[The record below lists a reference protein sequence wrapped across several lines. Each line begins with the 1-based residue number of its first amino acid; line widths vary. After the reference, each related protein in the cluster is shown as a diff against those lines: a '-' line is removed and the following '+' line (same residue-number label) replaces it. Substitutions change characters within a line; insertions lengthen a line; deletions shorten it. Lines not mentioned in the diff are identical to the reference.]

1 MRFLLALLCLVGLVR
16 AETYQDSALLGRARA
31 ETYQDPKAKAFYEA
45 HPDFFRFAKPGD
57 LPKDLAWKDGSEQKE
72 FADPR
77 AVCGGVLRQFMSSTP
92 PTLRRVGPNANN
104 GFRGELY
111 DNNDFGLLAA
121 HPNTDEAIP
130 ALAISWAMSADG
142 LTAYFRLD
150 PNAKF
155 TDGQPITADDFFF
168 TFYFH
173 RSPWAKADWYADHYA
188 REWGGIT
195 KFDDHTIAIKAPR
208 KRPYQ
213 LELLGGLRPTPRQF
227 FKDFGPNYE
236 KAYNDRFQPTTGPY
250 YVNPEDFV
258 REKSLTLT
266 RVTDWWGDRRKYYR
280 HRFNPAAI
288 HYGVIRDLD
297 SAYNSM
303 LAGEIDFMP
312 IMMPR
317 YWYGTNEKKAYQQGY
332 LTKAQF
338 FNDIPRPPYGLYLN
352 TQRPML
358 SDLNVR
364 IGLQHA
370 TDFQRVI
377 DGFYRGDY
385 ERLQQFSEGLG
396 KFTDPSIR
404 VRRYSPE
411 LARAAFAKAG
421 FTREGPDGILTN
433 AAGERLSF
441 RLTFDTSDRRKY
453 LATLVESARRCGVEL
468 RPETLEHTTMY
479 RKVMEKNHDIV
490 FWAWSVS
497 SRLPQLWESHHAEN
511 AVEVLADGRKIP
523 KRQTNNITGV
533 DDPELSKL
541 IDRFR
546 DATEEDEMIRLSFA
560 MQRRIHDLADFI
572 PGFRVPGYRIAH
584 WNWVKFPEGFDV
596 RAAEDPGQHGLFWLD
611 PAQREADLKDFREGK
626 VRGSPKTVIEDRWRT
641 E

>member
-1 MRFLLALLCLVGLVR
+1 MRFLLALLCLVGLV
-16 AETYQDSALLGRARA
+16 RA

-45 HPDFFRFAKPGD
+45 HPDFFRFAKPAD
-57 LPKDLAWKDGSEQKE
+57 LPKDLVWKDGSEQKE

-77 AVCGGVLRQFMSSTP
+77 AVRGGVLRQFMASTP

-111 DNNDFGLLAA
+111 DNNDFGLLAG
-121 HPNTDEAIP
+121 HPNTDETIP
-130 ALAISWAMSADG
+130 ALATSWAMSADG
-142 LTAYFRLD
+142 MTAYFRLD

-155 TDGQPITADDFFF
+155 TDGQPITADDFLF

-173 RSPWAKADWYADHYA
+173 RSPWAKADWYADHYT

-195 KFDDHTIAIKAPR
+195 KYDDHTIAIKAPR

-250 YVNPEDFV
+250 YVKAEDFV

-266 RVTDWWGDRRKYYR
+266 RVADWWGDRRRYYR
-280 HRFNPAAI
+280 HRFNPDAI

-317 YWYGTNEKKAYQQGY
+317 YWYGTNEKKAYQHGY

-411 LARAAFAKAG
+411 QARAAFAKAG

-497 SRLPQLWESHHAEN
+497 SRLPQLWESHHSEN
-511 AVEVLADGRKIP
+511 AVEVLADGRKVP

-596 RAAEDPGQHGLFWLD
+596 RAAEDPGQYGLFWLD

-626 VRGSPKTVIEDRWRT
+626 ARGAPKTVVEDRWRT

>member
-1 MRFLLALLCLVGLVR
+1 MRTLLAFLFVLTN
-16 AETYQDSALLGRARA
+16 ASAQTYA
-31 ETYQDPKAKAFYEA
+31 DPKAAAYYAEHK
-45 HPDFFRFAKPGD
+45 DFFRFAQLAD
-57 LPKDLAWKDGSEQKE
+57 LPKDLVWRNGSEQKE
-72 FADPR
+72 FADPQALR
-77 AVCGGVLRQFMSSTP
+77 GGTLRQFTGSTP

-111 DNNDFGLLAA
+111 DNNDFGLITS
-121 HPNTDEAIP
+121 HPNTEETIP
-130 ALAISWAMSADG
+130 ALATSWAMSADG
-142 LTAYFRLD
+142 MTAYFRLD

-168 TFYFH
+168 TFYFN
-173 RSPWAKADWYADHYA
+173 RSPWAKADWYADFYT

-195 KFDDHTIAIKAPR
+195 RYDAYTIAIKAPR

-213 LELLGGLRPTPRQF
+213 LERLGQLIPLPRNF
-227 FKDFGPNYE
+227 FKEFGPNYE
-236 KAYNDRFQPTTGPY
+236 KLYNDRFQPTTGPY
-250 YVNPEDFV
+250 FV
-258 REKSLTLT
+258 GPTGLQREKSVTLT
-266 RVTDWWGDRRKYYR
+266 RVQDWWGDHRKFYR
-280 HRFNPAAI
+280 YRYNPDVI
-288 HYGVIRDLD
+288 EYGVIREMD
-297 SAYNSM
+297 SAYASM

-317 YWYGTNEKKAYQQGY
+317 YWYGTNEKKAYQNGY

-352 TQRPML
+352 TQKPLL
-358 SDLNVR
+358 SDLDVR
-364 IGLQHA
+364 VGLQHA

-385 ERLQQFSEGLG
+385 ERLNQFSEGLG
-396 KFTDPSIR
+396 KFTEPSIR
-404 VRRYSPE
+404 PRRYSPE

-421 FTREGPDGILTN
+421 FTRVGNDGILMN

-453 LATLVESARRCGVEL
+453 LATLVESARRCGVEY
-468 RPETLEHTTMY
+468 RPETLERTTMY

-497 SRLPQLWESHHAEN
+497 SRLPALWESHHTVN
-511 AVEVLADGRKIP
+511 AVEKLADGRKVP

-541 IDRFR
+541 LDRFR
-546 DATEEDEMIRLSFA
+546 EATEEDEMIKLSFA
-560 MQRRIHDLADFI
+560 MQHRIHSLADFI
-572 PGFRVPGYRIAH
+572 PGFKVPGYRIAH
-584 WNWVKFPEGFDV
+584 WDWVKFPAGFDV
-596 RAAEDPGQHGLFWLD
+596 RAAEDPGQYGLFWLE
-611 PAQREADLKDFREGK
+611 PKQREVDLKDFGEGK
-626 VRGSPKTVIEDRWRT
+626 VRGAPKTVIEDRWRT

>member
-1 MRFLLALLCLVGLVR
+1 MRTLLAFLFVLTNAL
-16 AETYQDSALLGRARA
+16 AQTYA
-31 ETYQDPKAKAFYEA
+31 DPKAAAYYAEHKE
-45 HPDFFRFAKPGD
+45 FFHFAKPTD
-57 LPKDLAWKDGSEQKE
+57 LPKDLVWHDGSDQKE

-77 AVCGGVLRQFMSSTP
+77 AVRGGTLRQFTGSTP

-111 DNNDFGLLAA
+111 DNNDFGLISS
-121 HPNTDEAIP
+121 HPNTEETIP
-130 ALAISWAMSADG
+130 ALATSWAMSADG
-142 LTAYFRLD
+142 MTAYFRLD

-155 TDGQPITADDFFF
+155 TDGQAITADDFFF
-168 TFYFH
+168 TFYFN
-173 RSPWAKADWYADHYA
+173 RSPWAKADWYADFYT

-195 KFDDHTIAIKAPR
+195 RYDAHTIAIKAPR

-213 LELLGGLRPTPRQF
+213 LERLGQLIPLPRNF

-236 KAYNDRFQPTTGPY
+236 KLYNDRFQPTTGAY
-250 YVNPEDFV
+250 FV
-258 REKSLTLT
+258 GPTGLQREKSVTLT
-266 RVTDWWGDRRKYYR
+266 RVQDWWGDHRKFYR
-280 HRFNPAAI
+280 HRYNPDVI
-288 HYGVIRDLD
+288 EYGVIREMD
-297 SAYNSM
+297 SAYASM

-317 YWYGTNEKKAYQQGY
+317 YWYGTNEKKAYQNGY

-352 TQRPML
+352 TQKPLL
-358 SDLNVR
+358 SDLDVR
-364 IGLQHA
+364 VGLQHA

-385 ERLQQFSEGLG
+385 ERLNQFSEGLG
-396 KFTDPSIR
+396 KFTEPSIR
-404 VRRYSPE
+404 PRRYSPE

-421 FTREGPDGILTN
+421 FTRVGNDGILMN

-453 LATLVESARRCGVEL
+453 LATLVESARRCGVEY
-468 RPETLEHTTMY
+468 RPETLERTTMY

-497 SRLPQLWESHHAEN
+497 SRLPALWESHHTDN
-511 AVEVLADGRKIP
+511 AVEKLADGRKVP
-523 KRQTNNITGV
+523 KRQTNNITGM

-546 DATEEDEMIRLSFA
+546 EATEEDEMIKLSHA
-560 MQRRIHDLADFI
+560 MERRIHDLADFI
-572 PGFRVPGYRIAH
+572 PGFKVPGYRIAH
-584 WNWVKFPEGFDV
+584 WDWVKFPAGFDV
-596 RAAEDPGQHGLFWLD
+596 RAAEDPGQYGLFWLD
-611 PAQREADLKDFREGK
+611 PKQREVDLKDFRDGK
-626 VRGSPKTVIEDRWRT
+626 VRGAPKTVIEDRWRT

>member
-1 MRFLLALLCLVGLVR
+1 MKALFAFLFVLTTA
-16 AETYQDSALLGRARA
+16 SAQTF
-31 ETYQDPKAKAFYEA
+31 EDPKAAAYFAEHK
-45 HPDFFRFAKPGD
+45 DFFHYATPAD
-57 LPKDLAWKDGSEQKE
+57 LPKDLVWHDGSEQKE
-72 FADPR
+72 FADSR
-77 AVCGGVLRQFMSSTP
+77 AVRGGTLRQFTPSTP

-111 DNNDFGLLAA
+111 DNNDFGLLSS
-121 HPNTDEAIP
+121 HPNTDEPIP
-130 ALAISWAMSADG
+130 ALATSWAMSPDG
-142 LTAYFRLD
+142 MTAYFRLD
-150 PNAKF
+150 PKAQF
-155 TDGQPITADDFFF
+155 TDGQPITADDYFYA
-168 TFYFH
+168 FYFH
-173 RSPWAKADWYADHYA
+173 RSPWAKADWYADFYT

-195 KFDDHTIAIKAPR
+195 KYGAHTIAIKAPR

-213 LELLGGLRPTPRQF
+213 LEQLGELRPLPRNF

-236 KAYNDRFQPTTGPY
+236 KLYNDRFQPTTGAY
-250 YVNPEDFV
+250 FV
-258 REKSLTLT
+258 GPTGFQREKSVTLT
-266 RVTDWWGDRRKYYR
+266 RVQDWWGDHRKFYR
-280 HRFNPAAI
+280 HRYNPDVI
-288 HYGVIRDLD
+288 EHGVIRDPEI
-297 SAYNSM
+297 AYASM

-317 YWYGTNEKKAYQQGY
+317 YWYDTNEKKAYQNGF

-352 TQRPML
+352 TQKPL
-358 SDLNVR
+358 LADLDVR
-364 IGLQHA
+364 VGLQHA

-385 ERLQQFSEGLG
+385 ARLNQFSEGLG

-404 VRRYSPE
+404 PRRYSPE

-421 FTREGPDGILTN
+421 FTQVGPDGILMN

-453 LATLVESARRCGVEL
+453 LATLVESARRCGVEY

-497 SRLPQLWESHHAEN
+497 GRIPALWESHHTDN
-511 AVEVLADGRKIP
+511 AVEKLADGRKVP
-523 KRQTNNITGV
+523 KRQTNNITGI
-533 DDPELSKL
+533 DDPALSKL
-541 IDRFR
+541 IDQFR
-546 DATEEDEMIRLSFA
+546 NATEEDEMIKLSFR
-560 MQRRIHDLADFI
+560 MQHRIHDLADFI
-572 PGFRVPGYRIAH
+572 PGFKVPGYRIAH
-584 WNWVKFPEGFDV
+584 WSWVKFPEGFDV
-596 RAAEDPGQHGLFWLD
+596 RSAEDPGQYGLFWLD
-611 PAQREADLKDFREGK
+611 PRQREVDLKDFLDGK
-626 VRGSPKTVIEDRWRT
+626 VRGAPKTVIEDRWRT

>member
-1 MRFLLALLCLVGLVR
+1 MKALFAFLFVLTTA
-16 AETYQDSALLGRARA
+16 SAQTF
-31 ETYQDPKAKAFYEA
+31 EDPKAAAYFAEHK
-45 HPDFFRFAKPGD
+45 DFFHYATPAD
-57 LPKDLAWKDGSEQKE
+57 LPKDLVWHDGSEQKE
-72 FADPR
+72 FADSR
-77 AVCGGVLRQFMSSTP
+77 AVRGGTLRQFTPSTP

-111 DNNDFGLLAA
+111 DNNDFGLLSS
-121 HPNTDEAIP
+121 HPNTDEPIP
-130 ALAISWAMSADG
+130 ALATSWAMSPDG
-142 LTAYFRLD
+142 MTAYFRLD
-150 PNAKF
+150 PKAQF
-155 TDGQPITADDFFF
+155 TDGQPITADDYFYA
-168 TFYFH
+168 FYFH
-173 RSPWAKADWYADHYA
+173 RSPWAKADWYADFYT

-195 KFDDHTIAIKAPR
+195 KYGAHTIAIKAPR

-213 LELLGGLRPTPRQF
+213 LEQLGELRPLPRNF

-236 KAYNDRFQPTTGPY
+236 KLYNDRFQPTTGAY
-250 YVNPEDFV
+250 FV
-258 REKSLTLT
+258 GPTGFQREKSVTLT
-266 RVTDWWGDRRKYYR
+266 RVQDWWGDHRKFYR
-280 HRFNPAAI
+280 HRYNPDVI
-288 HYGVIRDLD
+288 EHGVIRDPEI
-297 SAYNSM
+297 AYASM

-317 YWYGTNEKKAYQQGY
+317 YWYGTNEKKAYQNGF

-352 TQRPML
+352 TQKPL
-358 SDLNVR
+358 LADLDVR
-364 IGLQHA
+364 VGLQHA

-385 ERLQQFSEGLG
+385 ARLNQFSEGLG

-404 VRRYSPE
+404 PRRYSPE

-421 FTREGPDGILTN
+421 FTQVGPDGILMN

-453 LATLVESARRCGVEL
+453 LATLVESARRCGVEY

-497 SRLPQLWESHHAEN
+497 GRIPALWESHHTDN
-511 AVEVLADGRKIP
+511 AVEKLADGRKVP
-523 KRQTNNITGV
+523 KRQTNNITGI
-533 DDPELSKL
+533 DDPALSKL
-541 IDRFR
+541 IDQFR
-546 DATEEDEMIRLSFA
+546 NATEEDEMIKLSFR
-560 MQRRIHDLADFI
+560 MQHRIHDLADFI
-572 PGFRVPGYRIAH
+572 PGFKVPGYRIAH
-584 WNWVKFPEGFDV
+584 WGWVKFPEGFDV
-596 RAAEDPGQHGLFWLD
+596 RSAEDPGQYGLFWLD
-611 PAQREADLKDFREGK
+611 PRQREVDLKDFLDGK
-626 VRGSPKTVIEDRWRT
+626 VRGAPKTVIEDRWRT

>member
-1 MRFLLALLCLVGLVR
+1 MRNLLALLLTLAAAV
-16 AETYQDSALLGRARA
+16 AQ
-31 ETYQDPKAKAFYEA
+31 TYQDPKAAAYYAA
-45 HPDFFRFAKPGD
+45 HPDFFVFATPAD
-57 LPKDLAWKDGSEQKE
+57 LPKDLVWHDGDEQKE

-77 AVCGGVLRQFMSSTP
+77 AVRGGTLRQFTPSTP
-92 PTLRRVGPNANN
+92 PTLRRVGPNANH

-111 DNNDFGLLAA
+111 DNNDFGLLGS
-121 HPNTDEAIP
+121 HPDTDEPIP
-130 ALAISWAMSADG
+130 ALATHWALSADG

-150 PNAKF
+150 PQARF
-155 TDGQPITADDFFF
+155 TDGQPITVDDFFH

-173 RSPWAKADWYADHYA
+173 RSPWANADWYADYYT
-188 REWGGIT
+188 REWGGII
-195 KFDDHTIAIKAPR
+195 KYDDHTLAVKAPR

-213 LELLGGLRPTPRQF
+213 LDQLGGLRPSPRNF

-236 KAYNDRFQPTTGPY
+236 KLYNDRFQPTTGAYFIGPGG
-250 YVNPEDFV
+250 FL
-258 REKSLTLT
+258 REKSVTLR
-266 RVTDWWGDRRKYYR
+266 RVTDWWGDRRKFYR
-280 HRFNPAAI
+280 HRYNPDVI
-288 HYGVIRDLD
+288 EYGVIRDPD
-297 SAYNSM
+297 SAYQSL
-303 LAGEIDFMP
+303 LAGELDLMP
-312 IMMPR
+312 IGMPR
-317 YWYGTNEKKAYQQGY
+317 YWYGTNDKKAYQSGY
-332 LTKAQF
+332 LTKVQF

-352 TQRPML
+352 TQKPL
-358 SDLNVR
+358 LADVQVR
-364 IGLQHA
+364 VGLQHA
-370 TDFQRVI
+370 ADFQRVI

-385 ERLQQFSEGLG
+385 ERLNQFGEGLG

-404 VRRYSPE
+404 ARRYSPE

-421 FTREGPDGILTN
+421 FTRTGPDGILTN

-441 RLTFDTSDRRKY
+441 RLTFDTSDRRKC

-497 SRLPQLWESHHAEN
+497 SRLPALWESYHSVN
-511 AVEVLADGRKIP
+511 AVDTLPDGRKVP

-533 DDPELSKL
+533 DDPELSAM

-546 DATEEDEMIRLSFA
+546 DATEESEMIRLSHA
-560 MQRRIHDLADFI
+560 MQRRIHDNADFI

-584 WNWVKFPEGFDV
+584 WSWVRFPEGFDV
-596 RAAEDPGQHGLFWLD
+596 RAADDPGTFGLFWLD
-611 PAQREADLKDFREGK
+611 PLQRESDLRDFRAGK
-626 VRGSPKTVIEDRWRT
+626 VRGPPRTVVEDRWRT

>member
-1 MRFLLALLCLVGLVR
+1 MRFLLALLCLVGLV
-16 AETYQDSALLGRARA
+16 RA

-45 HPDFFRFAKPGD
+45 HPDFFRFAKPTD
-57 LPKDLAWKDGSEQKE
+57 LPKDLVWKDGSEQKE

-77 AVCGGVLRQFMSSTP
+77 AVRGGVLRQFMASTP

-111 DNNDFGLLAA
+111 DNNDFGLLAG

-142 LTAYFRLD
+142 MTAYFRLD

-173 RSPWAKADWYADHYA
+173 RSPWAKADWYADHYT

-250 YVNPEDFV
+250 YVKPEDFV

-288 HYGVIRDLD
+288 QYGVIRDID

-317 YWYGTNEKKAYQQGY
+317 YWYGTNEKKAYQHGY

-358 SDLNVR
+358 SDVNVR
-364 IGLQHA
+364 VGLQHA

-497 SRLPQLWESHHAEN
+497 SRLPQLWESHHSEN
-511 AVEVLADGRKIP
+511 AVEVLADGRKVP

>member
-1 MRFLLALLCLVGLVR
+1 MRFLLALLCLVGLV
-16 AETYQDSALLGRARA
+16 RA

-45 HPDFFRFAKPGD
+45 HPDFFRFAKPTD

-77 AVCGGVLRQFMSSTP
+77 AVRGGVLRQFMASTP

-111 DNNDFGLLAA
+111 DNNDFGLLAG

-142 LTAYFRLD
+142 MTAYFRLD

-173 RSPWAKADWYADHYA
+173 RSPWAKADWYADHYT

-195 KFDDHTIAIKAPR
+195 KYDDHTIAIKAPR

-250 YVNPEDFV
+250 YVKAEDFV

-266 RVTDWWGDRRKYYR
+266 RVSDWWGDRRKYYR
-280 HRFNPAAI
+280 HRFNPDAI
-288 HYGVIRDLD
+288 QYGVIRDID

-317 YWYGTNEKKAYQQGY
+317 YWYGTNEKKAYQHGY

-497 SRLPQLWESHHAEN
+497 SRLPQLWESHHSEN
-511 AVEVLADGRKIP
+511 AVEVLADGRKVP

>member
-1 MRFLLALLCLVGLVR
+1 MKALFAFLFVLTTA
-16 AETYQDSALLGRARA
+16 SAQTF
-31 ETYQDPKAKAFYEA
+31 EDPKAAAYFAEHK
-45 HPDFFRFAKPGD
+45 DFFHYATLAD
-57 LPKDLAWKDGSEQKE
+57 LPKDLVWHDGSEQKE

-77 AVCGGVLRQFMSSTP
+77 AVRGGTLRQFTAATP

-111 DNNDFGLLAA
+111 DNNDFGLLSS
-121 HPNTDEAIP
+121 HPNTDEPIP
-130 ALAISWAMSADG
+130 ALATSWAMSADG
-142 LTAYFRLD
+142 MTAYFRLD
-150 PNAKF
+150 PKAQF
-155 TDGQPITADDFFF
+155 TDGQPITADDYFYA
-168 TFYFH
+168 FYFH
-173 RSPWAKADWYADHYA
+173 RSPWAKADWYADFYT

-195 KFDDHTIAIKAPR
+195 KYGAHTIAIKAPR

-213 LELLGGLRPTPRQF
+213 LEQLGQLIPLPRNF

-236 KAYNDRFQPTTGPY
+236 KLYNDRFQPTTGAY
-250 YVNPEDFV
+250 FV
-258 REKSLTLT
+258 GPTGFQREKSVTLT
-266 RVTDWWGDRRKYYR
+266 RVQDWWGDHRKFYR
-280 HRFNPAAI
+280 HRYNPDVI
-288 HYGVIRDLD
+288 EYGVIREID
-297 SAYNSM
+297 SAYASM

-312 IMMPR
+312 IMIPR
-317 YWYGTNEKKAYQQGY
+317 YWYGTNEKKAYQNGF

-352 TQRPML
+352 TQKPL
-358 SDLNVR
+358 LADLDVR
-364 IGLQHA
+364 VGLQHA

-385 ERLQQFSEGLG
+385 ARLNQFSEGLG

-404 VRRYSPE
+404 PRRYSPE

-421 FTREGPDGILTN
+421 FTQVGPDGILMN

-453 LATLVESARRCGVEL
+453 LATLVESARRCGVEY

-497 SRLPQLWESHHAEN
+497 GRIPALWESHHTDN
-511 AVEVLADGRKIP
+511 AVEKLADGRKVP
-523 KRQTNNITGV
+523 KRQTNNITGI
-533 DDPELSKL
+533 DDPALSKL
-541 IDRFR
+541 IDQFR
-546 DATEEDEMIRLSFA
+546 NATEEDEMIKLSFR
-560 MQRRIHDLADFI
+560 MQHRIHDLADFI
-572 PGFRVPGYRIAH
+572 PGFKVPGYRIAH
-584 WNWVKFPEGFDV
+584 WGWVKFPEGFDV
-596 RAAEDPGQHGLFWLD
+596 RSAEDPGQYGLFWLD
-611 PAQREADLKDFREGK
+611 PRQREVDLKDFLDGK
-626 VRGSPKTVIEDRWRT
+626 VRGAPKTVIEDRWRT

>member
-1 MRFLLALLCLVGLVR
+1 MRTFLAFLFVLTSA
-16 AETYQDSALLGRARA
+16 AAQTY
-31 ETYQDPKAKAFYEA
+31 EDPKAAAYYAEHK
-45 HPDFFRFAKPGD
+45 DFFHYATPAD
-57 LPKDLAWKDGSEQKE
+57 LPKDLAWHDGSGQKE

-77 AVCGGVLRQFMSSTP
+77 AVRGGTLRQFTAGTP

-104 GFRGELY
+104 SFRGELY
-111 DNNDFGLLAA
+111 DNNDFGLLSS
-121 HPNTDEAIP
+121 HPNTDEPIP
-130 ALAISWAMSADG
+130 ALATSWAMSADG
-142 LTAYFRLD
+142 MTAYFRLD

-155 TDGQPITADDFFF
+155 TDGQPITADDYFYA
-168 TFYFH
+168 FYFH
-173 RSPWAKADWYADHYA
+173 RSPWAKADWYADFYT

-195 KFDDHTIAIKAPR
+195 KYDAHTISIKAPR

-213 LELLGGLRPTPRQF
+213 LEQLGELRPLPRNF

-236 KAYNDRFQPTTGPY
+236 KLYNDRFQPTTGPY
-250 YVNPEDFV
+250 FV
-258 REKSLTLT
+258 GPTGLQREKSVTLT
-266 RVTDWWGDRRKYYR
+266 RVQDWWGDHRKFTR
-280 HRFNPAAI
+280 HRYNPDVI
-288 HYGVIRDLD
+288 EYGVIREID
-297 SAYNSM
+297 SAYASM
-303 LAGEIDFMP
+303 LSGEIDFMP

-317 YWYGTNEKKAYQQGY
+317 YWYGTNEKKAYQNGY

-352 TQRPML
+352 TQKALL
-358 SDLNVR
+358 SDLDVR
-364 IGLQHA
+364 VGLQHA

-385 ERLQQFSEGLG
+385 ERLNQFSEGLG
-396 KFTDPSIR
+396 KFTEPSIR
-404 VRRYSPE
+404 PRRYSPE

-421 FTREGPDGILTN
+421 FTRVGGDGILMN

-453 LATLVESARRCGVEL
+453 LATLVESARRCGVEY
-468 RPETLEHTTMY
+468 RPETLERTTMY

-497 SRLPQLWESHHAEN
+497 SRLPALWESHHADN
-511 AVEVLADGRKIP
+511 AVEKLADGRKVP
-523 KRQTNNITGV
+523 KRQTNNITGI

-546 DATEEDEMIRLSFA
+546 EATEEDEMIKLSFQ
-560 MQRRIHDLADFI
+560 MQHRIHDLADFI
-572 PGFRVPGYRIAH
+572 PGFKVPGYRIAH
-584 WNWVKFPEGFDV
+584 WDWVRFPAGFDV
-596 RAAEDPGQHGLFWLD
+596 RAAEDPGQYGLFWLD
-611 PAQREADLKDFREGK
+611 PKQREVDLKDFRDGK
-626 VRGSPKTVIEDRWRT
+626 VRGAPKTVIEDRWRT

>member
-1 MRFLLALLCLVGLVR
+1 MRFLLALLCLVGLV
-16 AETYQDSALLGRARA
+16 RA

-45 HPDFFRFAKPGD
+45 HPDFFRFAKPTD

-77 AVCGGVLRQFMSSTP
+77 AVRGGVLRQFMASTP

-111 DNNDFGLLAA
+111 DNNDFGLLAG

-173 RSPWAKADWYADHYA
+173 RSPWAKADWYADHYT

-250 YVNPEDFV
+250 YVKAEDFV

-266 RVTDWWGDRRKYYR
+266 RVSDWWGDRRKYYR

-288 HYGVIRDLD
+288 QYGVIRDID

-317 YWYGTNEKKAYQQGY
+317 YWYGTNEKKAYQLGY

-358 SDLNVR
+358 SDVNVR

-468 RPETLEHTTMY
+468 RPETLEHTTLY

-497 SRLPQLWESHHAEN
+497 SRLPQLWESHHSEN
-511 AVEVLADGRKIP
+511 AVEVLADGRKVP

-611 PAQREADLKDFREGK
+611 PAQREADLKDFRAGK

>member
-1 MRFLLALLCLVGLVR
+1 MRTLFVILFVLTTAS
-16 AETYQDSALLGRARA
+16 AQTY
-31 ETYQDPKAKAFYEA
+31 EDPKAAAYYAEHK
-45 HPDFFRFAKPGD
+45 DFFRFAKPTD
-57 LPKDLAWKDGSEQKE
+57 LPKDLVWHDGSEQKE
-72 FADPR
+72 FADSR
-77 AVCGGVLRQFMSSTP
+77 AVRGGTLRQFTPSTP

-111 DNNDFGLLAA
+111 DNNDFGLLSS
-121 HPNTDEAIP
+121 HPNTDEPIP
-130 ALAISWAMSADG
+130 ALATSWAMSPDG
-142 LTAYFRLD
+142 MTAYFRLD
-150 PNAKF
+150 PKAQF
-155 TDGQPITADDFFF
+155 TDGQPITADDYFYA
-168 TFYFH
+168 FYFH
-173 RSPWAKADWYADHYA
+173 RSPWAKADWYADFYT

-195 KFDDHTIAIKAPR
+195 KYGAHTIAIKAPR

-213 LELLGGLRPTPRQF
+213 LEQLGELRPLPRNF

-236 KAYNDRFQPTTGPY
+236 KLYNDRFQPTTGAY
-250 YVNPEDFV
+250 FV
-258 REKSLTLT
+258 GPTGFQREKSVALT
-266 RVTDWWGDRRKYYR
+266 RIQDWWGDHRKFYR
-280 HRFNPAAI
+280 HRYNPDVI
-288 HYGVIRDLD
+288 EYGVIREID
-297 SAYNSM
+297 SAYASM

-317 YWYGTNEKKAYQQGY
+317 YWYGTNEKKAYQNGF

-352 TQRPML
+352 TQKPL
-358 SDLNVR
+358 LADLDVR
-364 IGLQHA
+364 VGLQHA

-385 ERLQQFSEGLG
+385 ARLNQFSEGLG

-404 VRRYSPE
+404 PRRYSPE

-421 FTREGPDGILTN
+421 FTQVGPDGILMN

-453 LATLVESARRCGVEL
+453 LATLVESARRCGVEY

-497 SRLPQLWESHHAEN
+497 GRIPALWESHHTDN
-511 AVEVLADGRKIP
+511 AVEKLADGRKVP
-523 KRQTNNITGV
+523 KRQTNNITGI
-533 DDPELSKL
+533 DDPALSKL
-541 IDRFR
+541 IDQFR
-546 DATEEDEMIRLSFA
+546 NATEEDEMIKLSFR
-560 MQRRIHDLADFI
+560 MQHRIHALADFI
-572 PGFRVPGYRIAH
+572 PGFKVPGYRIAH
-584 WNWVKFPEGFDV
+584 WSWVKFPEGFDV
-596 RAAEDPGQHGLFWLD
+596 RSAEDPGQYGLFWLD
-611 PAQREADLKDFREGK
+611 PRQREVDLKDFLDGK
-626 VRGSPKTVIEDRWRT
+626 VRGAPKTVIEDRWRT

>member
-1 MRFLLALLCLVGLVR
+1 MRFLLALLCLVGLV
-16 AETYQDSALLGRARA
+16 RA

-45 HPDFFRFAKPGD
+45 HPDFFRFAKPAD
-57 LPKDLAWKDGSEQKE
+57 LPKDLVWKDGSEQKE

-77 AVCGGVLRQFMSSTP
+77 AVRGGVLRQFMASTP

-111 DNNDFGLLAA
+111 DNNDFGLLAG
-121 HPNTDEAIP
+121 HPNTDETIP
-130 ALAISWAMSADG
+130 ALATSWAMSADG
-142 LTAYFRLD
+142 MTAYFRLD

-173 RSPWAKADWYADHYA
+173 RSPWAKADWYADHYT

-250 YVNPEDFV
+250 YVKAEDFV

-266 RVTDWWGDRRKYYR
+266 RVADWWGDRRRYYR
-280 HRFNPAAI
+280 HRFNPDAI

-317 YWYGTNEKKAYQQGY
+317 YWYGTNEKKAYQNGY

-411 LARAAFAKAG
+411 QARAAFAKAG

-479 RKVMEKNHDIV
+479 RNVMEKNHDIV

-497 SRLPQLWESHHAEN
+497 SRLPQLWESHHSEN
-511 AVEVLADGRKIP
+511 AVEVLADGRKVP

-596 RAAEDPGQHGLFWLD
+596 RAAEDPGQYGLFWLD

-626 VRGSPKTVIEDRWRT
+626 ARGAPKTVVEDRWRT

>member
-1 MRFLLALLCLVGLVR
+1 MKALFAFLFVLTTA
-16 AETYQDSALLGRARA
+16 SAQTF
-31 ETYQDPKAKAFYEA
+31 EDPKAAAYFAEHK
-45 HPDFFRFAKPGD
+45 DFFHYATPAD
-57 LPKDLAWKDGSEQKE
+57 LPKDLVWHDGSEQKE
-72 FADPR
+72 FADSR
-77 AVCGGVLRQFMSSTP
+77 AVRGGTLRQFTPSTP

-111 DNNDFGLLAA
+111 DNNDFGLLSS
-121 HPNTDEAIP
+121 HPNTDEPIP
-130 ALAISWAMSADG
+130 ALATSWAMSPDG
-142 LTAYFRLD
+142 MTAYFRLD
-150 PNAKF
+150 PKAQF
-155 TDGQPITADDFFF
+155 TDGQPITADDYFYA
-168 TFYFH
+168 FYFH
-173 RSPWAKADWYADHYA
+173 RSPWAKADWYADFYT

-195 KFDDHTIAIKAPR
+195 KYGAHTIAIKAPR

-213 LELLGGLRPTPRQF
+213 LEQLGELRPLPRNF

-236 KAYNDRFQPTTGPY
+236 KLYNDRFQPTTGAY
-250 YVNPEDFV
+250 FV
-258 REKSLTLT
+258 GPTGFQREKSVTLT
-266 RVTDWWGDRRKYYR
+266 RVQDWWGDHRKFYR
-280 HRFNPAAI
+280 HRYNPDVI
-288 HYGVIRDLD
+288 EHGVIRDPEI
-297 SAYNSM
+297 AYASM

-317 YWYGTNEKKAYQQGY
+317 YWYGTNEKKAYQNGF

-352 TQRPML
+352 TQKPL
-358 SDLNVR
+358 LADLDVR
-364 IGLQHA
+364 VGLQHA

-385 ERLQQFSEGLG
+385 ARLNQFSEGLG

-404 VRRYSPE
+404 PRRYSPE

-421 FTREGPDGILTN
+421 FTQVGPDGILMN

-453 LATLVESARRCGVEL
+453 LATLVESARRCGVEY

-497 SRLPQLWESHHAEN
+497 GRIPALWESHHTDN
-511 AVEVLADGRKIP
+511 AVEKLADGRKVP
-523 KRQTNNITGV
+523 KRQTNNITGI
-533 DDPELSKL
+533 DDPALSKL
-541 IDRFR
+541 IDQFR
-546 DATEEDEMIRLSFA
+546 NATEEDEMIKLSFR
-560 MQRRIHDLADFI
+560 MQHRIHDLAYFI
-572 PGFRVPGYRIAH
+572 PGFKVPGYRIAH
-584 WNWVKFPEGFDV
+584 WSWVKFPEGFDV
-596 RAAEDPGQHGLFWLD
+596 RSAEDPGQYGLFWLD
-611 PAQREADLKDFREGK
+611 PRQREVDLKDFLDGK
-626 VRGSPKTVIEDRWRT
+626 VRGAPKTVIEDRWRT

>member
-1 MRFLLALLCLVGLVR
+1 MRFLLALLCLVGLV
-16 AETYQDSALLGRARA
+16 RA

-45 HPDFFRFAKPGD
+45 HPDFFRFAKPAD
-57 LPKDLAWKDGSEQKE
+57 LPKDLVWKDGSEQKE

-77 AVCGGVLRQFMSSTP
+77 AVRGGVLRQFMASTP

-111 DNNDFGLLAA
+111 DNNDFGLLAG
-121 HPNTDEAIP
+121 HPNTDETIP
-130 ALAISWAMSADG
+130 ALATSWAMSADG
-142 LTAYFRLD
+142 MTAYFRLD

-155 TDGQPITADDFFF
+155 TDGQPITADDFLF

-173 RSPWAKADWYADHYA
+173 RSPWAKADWYADHYT

-250 YVNPEDFV
+250 YVKAEDFV

-266 RVTDWWGDRRKYYR
+266 RVADWWGDRRRYYR
-280 HRFNPAAI
+280 HRFNPDAI

-317 YWYGTNEKKAYQQGY
+317 YWYGTNEKKAYQHGY

-352 TQRPML
+352 MQRPML

-411 LARAAFAKAG
+411 QARAAFAKAG

-497 SRLPQLWESHHAEN
+497 SRLPQLWESHHSEN
-511 AVEVLADGRKIP
+511 AVEVLADGRKVP

-541 IDRFR
+541 IDQFR
-546 DATEEDEMIRLSFA
+546 NATEEDEMVRLSFA

-572 PGFRVPGYRIAH
+572 PGFKVPGYRIAH

-596 RAAEDPGQHGLFWLD
+596 RAAEDPGQYGLFWLD
-611 PAQREADLKDFREGK
+611 PAQREADLRDFRAGK
-626 VRGSPKTVIEDRWRT
+626 TRGAPKTTIEDRWRS

>member
-1 MRFLLALLCLVGLVR
+1 MRFLLALLCLVGLV
-16 AETYQDSALLGRARA
+16 RA

-45 HPDFFRFAKPGD
+45 HPDFFRFAKPAD
-57 LPKDLAWKDGSEQKE
+57 LPKDLVWKDGSEQKE

-77 AVCGGVLRQFMSSTP
+77 AVRGGVLRQFMASTP

-111 DNNDFGLLAA
+111 DNNDFGLLAG
-121 HPNTDEAIP
+121 HPNTDETIP
-130 ALAISWAMSADG
+130 ALATSWAMSADG
-142 LTAYFRLD
+142 MTAYFRLD

-155 TDGQPITADDFFF
+155 TDGQPITADDFLF

-173 RSPWAKADWYADHYA
+173 RSPWAKADWYADHYT

-195 KFDDHTIAIKAPR
+195 KYDDHTIAIKAPR

-250 YVNPEDFV
+250 YVKAEDFV

-266 RVTDWWGDRRKYYR
+266 RVADWWGDRRRYYR
-280 HRFNPAAI
+280 HRFNPDAI

-317 YWYGTNEKKAYQQGY
+317 YWYGTNEKKAYQNGY

-411 LARAAFAKAG
+411 QARAAFAKAG

-497 SRLPQLWESHHAEN
+497 SRLPQLWESHHSEN
-511 AVEVLADGRKIP
+511 AVEVLADGRKVP

-596 RAAEDPGQHGLFWLD
+596 RAAEDPGQYGLFWLD

-626 VRGSPKTVIEDRWRT
+626 ARGAPKTVVEDRWRT

>member
-1 MRFLLALLCLVGLVR
+1 MKALFAFLFVLTTA
-16 AETYQDSALLGRARA
+16 SAQTF
-31 ETYQDPKAKAFYEA
+31 EDPKAAAYFAEHK
-45 HPDFFRFAKPGD
+45 DFFHYATPAD
-57 LPKDLAWKDGSEQKE
+57 LPKDLVWHDGSEQKE
-72 FADPR
+72 FADSR
-77 AVCGGVLRQFMSSTP
+77 AVRGGTLRQFTPSTP

-111 DNNDFGLLAA
+111 DNNDFGLLSS
-121 HPNTDEAIP
+121 HPNTDEPIP
-130 ALAISWAMSADG
+130 ALATSWAMSPDG
-142 LTAYFRLD
+142 MTAYFRLD
-150 PNAKF
+150 PKAQF
-155 TDGQPITADDFFF
+155 TDGQPITADDYFYA
-168 TFYFH
+168 FYFH
-173 RSPWAKADWYADHYA
+173 RSPWAKADWYADFYT

-195 KFDDHTIAIKAPR
+195 KYGAHTIAIKAPR

-213 LELLGGLRPTPRQF
+213 LEQLGELRPLPRNF

-236 KAYNDRFQPTTGPY
+236 KLYNDRFQPTTGAY
-250 YVNPEDFV
+250 FV
-258 REKSLTLT
+258 GPTGFQREKSVTLT
-266 RVTDWWGDRRKYYR
+266 RVQDWWGDHRKFYR
-280 HRFNPAAI
+280 HRYNPDVI
-288 HYGVIRDLD
+288 EYGVIREID
-297 SAYNSM
+297 SAYASM

-317 YWYGTNEKKAYQQGY
+317 YWYGTNEKKAYQNGF

-352 TQRPML
+352 TQKPL
-358 SDLNVR
+358 LADLDVR
-364 IGLQHA
+364 VGLQHA

-385 ERLQQFSEGLG
+385 ARLNQFSEGLG

-404 VRRYSPE
+404 PRRYSPE

-421 FTREGPDGILTN
+421 FTQVGPDGILMN

-453 LATLVESARRCGVEL
+453 LATLVESARRCGVEY

-497 SRLPQLWESHHAEN
+497 GRIPALWESHHTDN
-511 AVEVLADGRKIP
+511 AVEKLADGRKVP
-523 KRQTNNITGV
+523 KRQTNNITGI
-533 DDPELSKL
+533 DDPALSKL
-541 IDRFR
+541 IDQFR
-546 DATEEDEMIRLSFA
+546 NATEEDEMIKLSFR
-560 MQRRIHDLADFI
+560 MQHRIHDLADFI
-572 PGFRVPGYRIAH
+572 PGFKVPGYRIAH
-584 WNWVKFPEGFDV
+584 WSWVKFPEGFDV
-596 RAAEDPGQHGLFWLD
+596 RSAEDPGQYGLFWLD
-611 PAQREADLKDFREGK
+611 PRQREVDLKDFLDGK
-626 VRGSPKTVIEDRWRT
+626 VRGAPKTVIEDRWRT

>member
-1 MRFLLALLCLVGLVR
+1 MRFLLALLCLVGLV
-16 AETYQDSALLGRARA
+16 RA

-45 HPDFFRFAKPGD
+45 HPDFFRFAKPAD
-57 LPKDLAWKDGSEQKE
+57 LPKDLVWKDGSEQKE

-77 AVCGGVLRQFMSSTP
+77 AVRGGVLRQFMASTP

-111 DNNDFGLLAA
+111 DNNDFGLLAG
-121 HPNTDEAIP
+121 HPNTDETIP
-130 ALAISWAMSADG
+130 ALATSWAMSADG
-142 LTAYFRLD
+142 MTAYFRLD

-173 RSPWAKADWYADHYA
+173 RSPWAKADWYADHYT

-250 YVNPEDFV
+250 YVKAEDFV

-266 RVTDWWGDRRKYYR
+266 RVADWWGDRRRYYR
-280 HRFNPAAI
+280 HRFNPDAI

-317 YWYGTNEKKAYQQGY
+317 YWYGTNEKKAYQNGY

-411 LARAAFAKAG
+411 QARAAFAKAG

-497 SRLPQLWESHHAEN
+497 SRLPQLWESHHSEN
-511 AVEVLADGRKIP
+511 AVEVLADGRKVP

-596 RAAEDPGQHGLFWLD
+596 RAAEDPGQYGLFWLD

>member
-1 MRFLLALLCLVGLVR
+1 MRTLLAFLFVLTT
-16 AETYQDSALLGRARA
+16 ASAQTYS
-31 ETYQDPKAKAFYEA
+31 DPKAAAYYAEHK
-45 HPDFFRFAKPGD
+45 DFFHFAKPTD
-57 LPKDLAWKDGSEQKE
+57 LPKDLIWQDGVAQKE

-77 AVCGGVLRQFMSSTP
+77 AVRGGTLRQFTGSTP

-111 DNNDFGLLAA
+111 DNNDFGLISS
-121 HPNTDEAIP
+121 HPNTEETIP
-130 ALAISWAMSADG
+130 ALATSWAMSADG
-142 LTAYFRLD
+142 MTAYFRLD

-155 TDGQPITADDFFF
+155 TDGQPITADDYFY
-168 TFYFH
+168 TFYFN
-173 RSPWAKADWYADHYA
+173 RSPWAKADWYADFYT

-195 KFDDHTIAIKAPR
+195 KYDAHTLAIKAPR

-213 LELLGGLRPTPRQF
+213 LERLGQLIPLPRNF

-236 KAYNDRFQPTTGPY
+236 KLYNDRFQPTTGPY
-250 YVNPEDFV
+250 FV
-258 REKSLTLT
+258 GPTGLQREKSVTLT
-266 RVTDWWGDRRKYYR
+266 RVQDWWGDHRKFYR
-280 HRFNPAAI
+280 HRYNPDVI
-288 HYGVIRDLD
+288 EYGVIREMD
-297 SAYNSM
+297 SAYASM

-317 YWYGTNEKKAYQQGY
+317 YWYGTNEKKPYQNGY

-352 TQRPML
+352 TQKALL

-364 IGLQHA
+364 VGLQHA

-385 ERLQQFSEGLG
+385 ERLNQFSEGLG
-396 KFTDPSIR
+396 KFTEPSIR
-404 VRRYSPE
+404 PRRYSPE

-421 FTREGPDGILTN
+421 FTRVGADGILMN

-453 LATLVESARRCGVEL
+453 LATLVESARRCGVEY
-468 RPETLEHTTMY
+468 RPETLERTTMY

-497 SRLPQLWESHHAEN
+497 SRLPALWESHHTDN
-511 AVEVLADGRKIP
+511 AVEKLADGRKVP

-533 DDPELSKL
+533 DDPELTKL

-546 DATEEDEMIRLSFA
+546 EATEEDEMIKLSFA
-560 MQRRIHDLADFI
+560 MQHRIHKLADFI
-572 PGFRVPGYRIAH
+572 PGFKVPGYRIAH
-584 WNWVKFPEGFDV
+584 WDWVKFPAGFDV
-596 RAAEDPGQHGLFWLD
+596 RAAEDPGQYGLFWLD
-611 PAQREADLKDFREGK
+611 PKQREVDLKDFRDGK
-626 VRGSPKTVIEDRWRT
+626 VRGAPKTVIEDRWRT

>member
-1 MRFLLALLCLVGLVR
+1 MRTLLALLFVLTT
-16 AETYQDSALLGRARA
+16 ASAQTYS
-31 ETYQDPKAKAFYEA
+31 DPKAAAYYAEHK
-45 HPDFFRFAKPGD
+45 DFFHFATPAD
-57 LPKDLAWKDGSEQKE
+57 LPKDLVWQDGAAQKE
-72 FADPR
+72 FADSR
-77 AVCGGVLRQFMSSTP
+77 AVRGGTLRQFTGSTP

-111 DNNDFGLLAA
+111 DNNDFGLLSS
-121 HPNTDEAIP
+121 HPNTEETIP
-130 ALAISWAMSADG
+130 ALATSWAMSPDG
-142 LTAYFRLD
+142 MTAYFRLD

-155 TDGQPITADDFFF
+155 TDGQPITADDYFY
-168 TFYFH
+168 TFYFN
-173 RSPWAKADWYADHYA
+173 RSPWAKADWYADFYT
-188 REWGGIT
+188 REWGRIT
-195 KFDDHTIAIKAPR
+195 KYDAHTLAIKAPR

-213 LELLGGLRPTPRQF
+213 LERLGQLIPLPRNF

-236 KAYNDRFQPTTGPY
+236 KLYNDRFQPTTGAY
-250 YVNPEDFV
+250 FV
-258 REKSLTLT
+258 GPTGLQREKSVTLT
-266 RVTDWWGDRRKYYR
+266 RVQDWWGDHRKFYR
-280 HRFNPAAI
+280 HRYNPDVI
-288 HYGVIRDLD
+288 EYGVIREMD
-297 SAYNSM
+297 SAYASM

-317 YWYGTNEKKAYQQGY
+317 YWYGTNEKKPYQNGY

-352 TQRPML
+352 TQKALL

-364 IGLQHA
+364 VGLQHA

-385 ERLQQFSEGLG
+385 ERLNQFSEGLG
-396 KFTDPSIR
+396 KFTEPSIR
-404 VRRYSPE
+404 PRRYSPE

-421 FTREGPDGILTN
+421 FTRVGADGILMN

-453 LATLVESARRCGVEL
+453 LATLVESARRCGVEY
-468 RPETLEHTTMY
+468 RPETLERTTMY

-497 SRLPQLWESHHAEN
+497 SRLPALWESHHTDN
-511 AVEVLADGRKIP
+511 AVEKLTDGRKVP
-523 KRQTNNITGV
+523 KRQTNNITGI

-546 DATEEDEMIRLSFA
+546 EATEEDEMIKLSFQ
-560 MQRRIHDLADFI
+560 MQHRIHDLADFI
-572 PGFRVPGYRIAH
+572 PGFKVPGYRIAH
-584 WNWVKFPEGFDV
+584 WDWVKFPAGFDV
-596 RAAEDPGQHGLFWLD
+596 RAAEDPGQYGLFWLD
-611 PAQREADLKDFREGK
+611 PKQREVDLKDFRDGK
-626 VRGSPKTVIEDRWRT
+626 VRGAPKTVIEDRWRT

>member
-1 MRFLLALLCLVGLVR
+1 MRNLLALCLTLV
-16 AETYQDSALLGRARA
+16 AAVAQTY
-31 ETYQDPKAKAFYEA
+31 EDPKAAAYYAEHK
-45 HPDFFRFAKPGD
+45 DFFRFATPAD
-57 LPKDLAWKDGSEQKE
+57 LPKDLVWQDGAAQKE

-77 AVCGGVLRQFMSSTP
+77 AVRGGVLRQFTMSTP

-111 DNNDFGLLAA
+111 DNNDFGLLTS
-121 HPNTDEAIP
+121 HPNTDEPIP
-130 ALAISWAMSADG
+130 ALATNWAMSPDG
-142 LTAYFRLD
+142 MTAYFRLD
-150 PNAKF
+150 PSAKF
-155 TDGQPITADDFFF
+155 TDGQPVTVDDFFYA
-168 TFYFH
+168 FYFY
-173 RSPWAKADWYADHYA
+173 RSPWAKADWYADFYT

-195 KFDDHTIAIKAPR
+195 KYDAYTLSIKAPR

-213 LELLGGLRPTPRQF
+213 LEQLGELRPLPRNF

-236 KAYNDRFQPTTGPY
+236 KLYNDRFQPTVGPY
-250 YVNPEDFV
+250 FIGPTGFQ
-258 REKSLTLT
+258 REKSVTLT
-266 RVTDWWGDRRKYYR
+266 RVQTWWGDRRKFFR
-280 HRFNPAAI
+280 HRYNPDAI
-288 HYGVIRDLD
+288 EYGVIRELD
-297 SAYNSM
+297 SAYASM
-303 LAGEIDFMP
+303 LSGEIDFMP

-317 YWYGTNEKKAYQQGY
+317 YWYGTNEKKAYQHGY

-352 TQRPML
+352 TQKPLL

-364 IGLQHA
+364 LGLQHA

-385 ERLQQFSEGLG
+385 ERLNQFSEGLG

-404 VRRYSPE
+404 PRRYSPE

-421 FTREGPDGILTN
+421 FTRAGPDGILVN

-453 LATLVESARRCGVEL
+453 LATLVESARRCGVEY

-479 RKVMEKNHDIV
+479 RKVMEKNHDVV

-497 SRLPQLWESHHAEN
+497 SRLPALWESHHTDN
-511 AVEVLADGRKIP
+511 AVEVLADGRKVP
-523 KRQTNNITGV
+523 KRQTNNITGI

-541 IDRFR
+541 IDQFR
-546 DATEEDEMIRLSFA
+546 NATEEAEMIKLSFA

-572 PGFRVPGYRIAH
+572 PGFKVPGYRIAH
-584 WNWVKFPEGFDV
+584 WDWVKFPEGFDV
-596 RAAEDPGQHGLFWLD
+596 RGAEDPGQYGLFWLD
-611 PAQREADLKDFREGK
+611 PRQREADLKDFRDGK
-626 VRGSPKTVIEDRWRT
+626 VRGAPKTVIEDRWRA

>member
-1 MRFLLALLCLVGLVR
+1 MRFLLALLCLVGL
-16 AETYQDSALLGRARA
+16 ARA
-31 ETYQDPKAKAFYEA
+31 ETYQDPKAKAFYET
-45 HPDFFRFAKPGD
+45 HPDFFRFAKPTD
-57 LPKDLAWKDGSEQKE
+57 LPKDLVWKDGSEQKE

-77 AVCGGVLRQFMSSTP
+77 AVRGGVLRQFMSSTP

-104 GFRGELY
+104 SFRGDLY
-111 DNNDFGLLAA
+111 DNNDFGLLAG
-121 HPNTDEAIP
+121 HPNTDEIIP
-130 ALAISWAMSADG
+130 ALATSWAMSADG

-150 PNAKF
+150 PDAKF
-155 TDGQPITADDFFF
+155 TDGQPITVDDYFY

-173 RSPWAKADWYADHYA
+173 RSPWAKADWYADHYT
-188 REWGGIT
+188 REWGGVT

-250 YVNPEDFV
+250 YVKPEDFV

-266 RVTDWWGDRRKYYR
+266 RVADWWGDRRKYYR
-280 HRFNPAAI
+280 HRYNPDAI
-288 HYGVIRDLD
+288 HYGVIRDID

-317 YWYGTNEKKAYQQGY
+317 YWYGTNEKKAYQKGF

-352 TQRPML
+352 TQRPLL
-358 SDLNVR
+358 SDVNVR
-364 IGLQHA
+364 VGLQHA

-490 FWAWSVS
+490 FWAWGVS
-497 SRLPQLWESHHAEN
+497 SRIPQLWESHHTEN
-511 AVEVLADGRKIP
+511 AVEILADGRKVP

-533 DDPELSKL
+533 DDAELSKL
-541 IDRFR
+541 IDLFR
-546 DATEEDEMIRLSFA
+546 DATEEDEMVRLSFA

-572 PGFRVPGYRIAH
+572 PGFKVPGYRIAH

-596 RAAEDPGQHGLFWLD
+596 RAAEDPGQYGLFWLD
-611 PAQREADLKDFREGK
+611 PAQREADLKDFRDGQT
-626 VRGSPKTVIEDRWRT
+626 RGAPKTVIEDRWRT

>member
-1 MRFLLALLCLVGLVR
+1 MRFLLALLCLVGLV
-16 AETYQDSALLGRARA
+16 RA

-45 HPDFFRFAKPGD
+45 HPDFFRFAKPAD
-57 LPKDLAWKDGSEQKE
+57 LPKDLVWKDGSEQKE

-77 AVCGGVLRQFMSSTP
+77 AVRGGVLRQFMASTP

-111 DNNDFGLLAA
+111 DNNDFGLLAG
-121 HPNTDEAIP
+121 HPNTDETIP
-130 ALAISWAMSADG
+130 ALATSWAMSADG
-142 LTAYFRLD
+142 MTAYFRLD

-173 RSPWAKADWYADHYA
+173 RSPWAKADWYADHYT

-195 KFDDHTIAIKAPR
+195 KYDDHTIAIKAPR

-250 YVNPEDFV
+250 YVKAEDFV

-266 RVTDWWGDRRKYYR
+266 RVADWWGDRRRYYR
-280 HRFNPAAI
+280 HRFNPDAI

-317 YWYGTNEKKAYQQGY
+317 YWYGTNEKKAYQNGY

-411 LARAAFAKAG
+411 QARAAFAKAG

-497 SRLPQLWESHHAEN
+497 SRLPQLWESHHSEN
-511 AVEVLADGRKIP
+511 AVEVLADGRKVP

-596 RAAEDPGQHGLFWLD
+596 RAAEDPGQYGLFWLD

-626 VRGSPKTVIEDRWRT
+626 ARGAPKTVVEDRWRT

>member
-1 MRFLLALLCLVGLVR
+1 MRFLLALLCLVGLV
-16 AETYQDSALLGRARA
+16 RA

-45 HPDFFRFAKPGD
+45 HPDFFRFAKPAD
-57 LPKDLAWKDGSEQKE
+57 LPKDLVWKDGSEQKE

-77 AVCGGVLRQFMSSTP
+77 AVRGGVLRQFMASTP

-111 DNNDFGLLAA
+111 DNNDFGLLAG
-121 HPNTDEAIP
+121 HPNTDETIP
-130 ALAISWAMSADG
+130 ALATSWAMSADG
-142 LTAYFRLD
+142 MTAYFRLD

-173 RSPWAKADWYADHYA
+173 RSPWAKADWYADHYT

-195 KFDDHTIAIKAPR
+195 KYDDHTIAIKAPR

-250 YVNPEDFV
+250 YVKAEDFV

-266 RVTDWWGDRRKYYR
+266 RVADWWGDRRRYYR
-280 HRFNPAAI
+280 HRFNPDAI

-317 YWYGTNEKKAYQQGY
+317 YWYGTNEKKAYQNGY

-411 LARAAFAKAG
+411 QARAAFAKAG

-497 SRLPQLWESHHAEN
+497 SRLPQLWESHHSEN
-511 AVEVLADGRKIP
+511 AVEVLADGRKVP

-596 RAAEDPGQHGLFWLD
+596 RAAEDPGQYGLFWLD

>member
-1 MRFLLALLCLVGLVR
+1 MRHLLALCLTLV
-16 AETYQDSALLGRARA
+16 AAVAQTY
-31 ETYQDPKAKAFYEA
+31 EDPKAAAYYAEHK
-45 HPDFFRFAKPGD
+45 DFFRFATPAD
-57 LPKDLAWKDGSEQKE
+57 LPKDLVWQDGAAQKE

-77 AVCGGVLRQFMSSTP
+77 AVRGGVLRQFTMSTP

-111 DNNDFGLLAA
+111 DNNDFGLLTS
-121 HPNTDEAIP
+121 HPNTDEPIP
-130 ALAISWAMSADG
+130 ALATNWAMSPDG
-142 LTAYFRLD
+142 MTAYFRLD
-150 PNAKF
+150 PSAKF
-155 TDGQPITADDFFF
+155 TDGQPVTVDDFFYA
-168 TFYFH
+168 FYFY
-173 RSPWAKADWYADHYA
+173 RSPWAKADWYADFYT

-195 KFDDHTIAIKAPR
+195 KYDAYTLSIKAPR

-213 LELLGGLRPTPRQF
+213 LEQLGELRPLPRNF

-236 KAYNDRFQPTTGPY
+236 KLYNDRFQPTVGPY
-250 YVNPEDFV
+250 FIGPTGFQ
-258 REKSLTLT
+258 REKSVTLT
-266 RVTDWWGDRRKYYR
+266 RVQAWWGDRRKFFR
-280 HRFNPAAI
+280 HRYNPDAI
-288 HYGVIRDLD
+288 EYGVIRELD
-297 SAYNSM
+297 SAYASM
-303 LAGEIDFMP
+303 LSGEIDFMP

-317 YWYGTNEKKAYQQGY
+317 YWYGTNEKKAYQHGY

-352 TQRPML
+352 TQKPLL

-364 IGLQHA
+364 LGLQHA

-385 ERLQQFSEGLG
+385 ERLNQFSEGLG

-404 VRRYSPE
+404 PRRYSPE

-421 FTREGPDGILTN
+421 FTRAGPDGILVN

-453 LATLVESARRCGVEL
+453 LATLVESARRCGVEY

-479 RKVMEKNHDIV
+479 RKVMEKNHDVV

-497 SRLPQLWESHHAEN
+497 SRLPALWESHHTDN
-511 AVEVLADGRKIP
+511 AVEVLADGRKVP
-523 KRQTNNITGV
+523 KRQTNNITGI

-541 IDRFR
+541 IDQFR
-546 DATEEDEMIRLSFA
+546 NATEEAEMIKLSFA

-572 PGFRVPGYRIAH
+572 PGFKVPGYRIAH
-584 WNWVKFPEGFDV
+584 WDWVKFPEGFDV
-596 RAAEDPGQHGLFWLD
+596 RGAEDPGQYGLFWLD
-611 PAQREADLKDFREGK
+611 PRQREADLKDFRDGK
-626 VRGSPKTVIEDRWRT
+626 VRGAPKTVIEDRWRA

>member
-1 MRFLLALLCLVGLVR
+1 MRFLLALLCLVGLV
-16 AETYQDSALLGRARA
+16 RA

-45 HPDFFRFAKPGD
+45 HPDFFRFAKPAD
-57 LPKDLAWKDGSEQKE
+57 LPKDLVWKDGSEQKE

-77 AVCGGVLRQFMSSTP
+77 AVRGGVLRQFMASTP

-111 DNNDFGLLAA
+111 DNNDFGLLAG
-121 HPNTDEAIP
+121 HPNTDETIP
-130 ALAISWAMSADG
+130 ALATSWAMSADG
-142 LTAYFRLD
+142 MTAYFRLD

-173 RSPWAKADWYADHYA
+173 RSPWAKADWYADHYT

-195 KFDDHTIAIKAPR
+195 KYDDHTIAIKAPR

-250 YVNPEDFV
+250 YVKAEDFV

-266 RVTDWWGDRRKYYR
+266 RVADWWGDRRRYYR
-280 HRFNPAAI
+280 HRFNPDAI

-317 YWYGTNEKKAYQQGY
+317 YWYGTNEKKAYQNGY

-411 LARAAFAKAG
+411 QARAAFSKAG

-497 SRLPQLWESHHAEN
+497 SRLPQLWESHHSEN
-511 AVEVLADGRKIP
+511 AVEVLADGRKVP

-533 DDPELSKL
+533 DDLELSKL

-596 RAAEDPGQHGLFWLD
+596 RAAEDPGQYGLFWLD

-626 VRGSPKTVIEDRWRT
+626 ARGAPKTVVEDRWRT

>member
-1 MRFLLALLCLVGLVR
+1 MRFLLALLCLVGLV
-16 AETYQDSALLGRARA
+16 RA

-45 HPDFFRFAKPGD
+45 HPDFFRFAKPAD
-57 LPKDLAWKDGSEQKE
+57 LPKDLVWKDGSEQKE

-77 AVCGGVLRQFMSSTP
+77 AVRGGVLRQFMASTP

-111 DNNDFGLLAA
+111 DNNDFGLLAG
-121 HPNTDEAIP
+121 HPNTDETIP
-130 ALAISWAMSADG
+130 ALATSWAMSADG
-142 LTAYFRLD
+142 MTAYFRLD

-173 RSPWAKADWYADHYA
+173 RSPWAKADWYADHYT

-195 KFDDHTIAIKAPR
+195 KYDDHTIAIKAPR

-250 YVNPEDFV
+250 YVKAEDFV

-266 RVTDWWGDRRKYYR
+266 RVADWWGDRRRYYR
-280 HRFNPAAI
+280 HRFNPDAI

-317 YWYGTNEKKAYQQGY
+317 YWYGTNEKKAYQHGY

-411 LARAAFAKAG
+411 QARAAFAKAG

-497 SRLPQLWESHHAEN
+497 SRLPQLWESHHSEN
-511 AVEVLADGRKIP
+511 AVEVLADGRKVP

>member
-1 MRFLLALLCLVGLVR
+1 MRTLLALLLALTS
-16 AETYQDSALLGRARA
+16 ASAQTY
-31 ETYQDPKAKAFYEA
+31 EDPKAAAYYAE
-45 HPDFFRFAKPGD
+45 HQDFFRFATPAD
-57 LPKDLAWKDGSEQKE
+57 LPKDLVWHDGSEQKE

-77 AVCGGVLRQFMSSTP
+77 AVRGGTLRQFTTGTP

-111 DNNDFGLLAA
+111 DNNDFGLLSS
-121 HPNTDEAIP
+121 HPNTDEPIP
-130 ALAISWAMSADG
+130 ALATSWAMSPDG
-142 LTAYFRLD
+142 MTAYFRLD

-155 TDGQPITADDFFF
+155 TDGQPITADDYFYA
-168 TFYFH
+168 FYFH
-173 RSPWAKADWYADHYA
+173 RSPWAKADWYADFYT

-195 KFDDHTIAIKAPR
+195 KYDAYTIGIKAPR

-213 LELLGGLRPTPRQF
+213 LEQLGELRPLPRNF

-236 KAYNDRFQPTTGPY
+236 KLYNDRFHPTAGPY
-250 YVNPEDFV
+250 YVSPAGFQ
-258 REKSLTLT
+258 REKSVTLT
-266 RVTDWWGDRRKYYR
+266 RVKEWWGDRRKFYR
-280 HRFNPAAI
+280 HRYNPDAI
-288 HYGVIRDLD
+288 EYTVIRELD
-297 SAYNSM
+297 SAYASM

-317 YWYGTNEKKAYQQGY
+317 YWYGTNEKKAYLHGY

-352 TQRPML
+352 TQKPLL

-364 IGLQHA
+364 VGLQHA

-385 ERLQQFSEGLG
+385 ERLNQFSEGLG

-404 VRRYSPE
+404 PRRYSPE

-421 FTREGPDGILTN
+421 FTRMGDDGILVN

-453 LATLVESARRCGVEL
+453 LATLVESARRCGVEY
-468 RPETLEHTTMY
+468 RPETLEHTTLY

-497 SRLPQLWESHHAEN
+497 SRLPALWESHHTDN
-511 AVEVLADGRKIP
+511 AVEVLADGRKVP
-523 KRQTNNITGV
+523 KRQTNNITGI

-546 DATEEDEMIRLSFA
+546 AATEEDEMIKLSFA

-584 WNWVKFPEGFDV
+584 WDWVKFPAGFDV
-596 RAAEDPGQHGLFWLD
+596 RGAEDPGQYGLFWLD
-611 PAQREADLKDFREGK
+611 PKQRETDLKDFRAGK
-626 VRGSPKTVIEDRWRT
+626 VRGAPKTVIEDRWRT